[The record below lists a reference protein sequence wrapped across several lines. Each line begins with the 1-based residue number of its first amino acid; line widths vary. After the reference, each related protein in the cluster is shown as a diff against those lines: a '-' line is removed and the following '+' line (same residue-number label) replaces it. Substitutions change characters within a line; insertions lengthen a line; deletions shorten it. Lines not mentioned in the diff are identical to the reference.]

1 MIRSSKHRIDNI
13 TNKSKLNQLD
23 NLFNDY
29 KICLLYYID
38 LIINGDLPLKTN
50 LSSKLLPDF
59 NIKHSR
65 YKQLIYKQASEI
77 IRSQIKKSTN
87 KRFKQYK
94 KIYFYFKKNNRQ
106 VKFTNKKFTE
116 LNIKNIVQ
124 SKYFTK
130 PNLNNLTI
138 NLDERFFNIKNSLF
152 FDKFINIKLP
162 YFNDKGTRSIQLNLP
177 LKHHKHSNK
186 LIKNGFEL
194 RKNIQLKMV
203 NNMIF
208 LNLIWFKEESKKV
221 SGYSLGIDLGY
232 KKLITTST
240 GDILGKDMLKL
251 YDRISK
257 KKQGSKNFNQLLIHR
272 DNLINYYV
280 NKLNVDNVNLLI
292 IEDLNSV
299 KQNSKGKL
307 SKKINNKLQ
316 RWSYIKTIDKLERI
330 CQEQGIELVKV
341 SPAYTSQT
349 CSKCGIVDKN
359 SRNLEEFKCISC
371 GYEIDAD
378 VNASINILNRGT
390 YSSSNIKK
398 DKCHNLS

>member
-1 MIRSSKHRIDNI
+1 MIRVSKHRIDNI

-29 KICLLYYID
+29 KICLNHYID
-38 LIINGDLPLKTN
+38 LIINGNLPLKTN

-94 KIYFYFKKNNRQ
+94 KIYFYFKKNNKQ
-106 VKFTNKKFTE
+106 VKFTDKKFTE
-116 LNIKNIVQ
+116 LNLKDIVQ

-138 NLDERFFNIKNSLF
+138 NLDERFFNIKSGLF
-152 FDKFINIKLP
+152 FDKFTNIKLP
-162 YFNDKGTRSIQLNLP
+162 YFNERGTRSIQLNLP

-203 NNMIF
+203 NDMIF
-208 LNLIWFKEESKKV
+208 LNLIWIKEDVGVKLTGKSM
-221 SGYSLGIDLGY
+221 GIDLGY

-251 YDRISK
+251 YEKISK
-257 KKQGSKNFNQLLIHR
+257 KKQGSKNFNQLLTHR

-280 NKLNVDNVNLLI
+280 NKLNLNQINLLI

-299 KQNSKGKL
+299 KHKSKL
-307 SKKINNKLQ
+307 SKKVNNKLQ
-316 RWSYIKTIDKLERI
+316 RWSYIKTINKLERI
-330 CQEQGIELVKV
+330 CQEQGIELLKV

-378 VNASINILNRGT
+378 INASINILNRGT
-390 YSSSNIKK
+390 YSSSNNKK